1 MYINL
6 NYLPGHSIGRSDG
19 RCVQRAGTQSVRDN
33 YSHILGIPRWQ
44 LIISITG
51 PHHDGRSFGCVIYP
65 RKRRLLAEY
74 ISVARVRPGTA
85 KGITDLSLT
94 NTSLRYPNN
103 VPLRNY
109 LHNLSHVLLFSRSRS
124 RSLTKLTRQT
134 TPPTENGHAPPP
146 IESRRNTAILSI
158 LTMSGPGKLPRV
170 ESN

>member
-33 YSHILGIPRWQ
+33 YSHILGIHRWQ

-74 ISVARVRPGTA
+74 ISIARVRPGTA

-109 LHNLSHVLLFSRSRS
+109 LHNLSRLILVSVPRYTS
-124 RSLTKLTRQT
+124 
-134 TPPTENGHAPPP
+134 
-146 IESRRNTAILSI
+146 TATLSEYVH
-158 LTMSGPGKLPRV
+158 MPKPS
-170 ESN
+170 